1 MTAPFAAP
9 AVQAAA
15 VPAAVRRRLPL
26 HLNSISTRLA
36 LWYAAAATA
45 TLAAL
50 FVTGYFVLRQHI
62 VNGLDMLNL
71 AELGEVKAH
80 LVRDYAPDDPTF
92 LERRLRKP
100 SERSSALFYLDLR
113 HDHNGLAFHSANL
126 HGQPLG
132 GAAAQGNFD
141 LDQPGVGKLR
151 VGRYRIAPY
160 TITIGTSNRDVD
172 RTLEGYAEIALSLL
186 GCMMVASLG
195 IGLGLSRMAL
205 KPVRAI
211 RDTANRIGS
220 DNLGERIV
228 VGTAHDEISE
238 LSTMLN
244 QMFDRLESAF
254 TQIRQFSAEAS
265 HELKTPLSLVRLHA
279 EKMLLSGRLEPAHE
293 EAVQLQLEEL
303 ARLDQII
310 EEMLFLSRVEARAI
324 TLQLRHA
331 NPAAFLHAFALDA
344 RVLAEDTGHRF
355 AYIHDGEGQVAF
367 DPKRIRQVLLN
378 LLSNAR
384 KAAPPGTCIAVRS
397 LLDNGCWRIS
407 VEDEGPGVPPDQYER
422 IFERFVRLPAGPG
435 DDNGNGLGLAICRG
449 IVGMHGGRIHAMP
462 GTGGVGLRVV
472 IEIPAPPHG
481 T

>member
-1 MTAPFAAP
+1 MTAPLAVPSIAP
-9 AVQAAA
+9 AAAA
-15 VPAAVRRRLPL
+15 ARPRRRRLAPR
-26 HLNSISTRLA
+26 LNSISTRLA

-45 TLAAL
+45 TLAGL
-50 FVTGYFVLRQHI
+50 FVSGYFALEHHI
-62 VNGLDMLNL
+62 VGGLDLLNL

-92 LERRLRKP
+92 LARRLSKP
-100 SERSSALFYLDLR
+100 SERSGALFYLDLR
-113 HDHNGLAFHSANL
+113 NDQNGLVFYSANL
-126 HGQPLG
+126 KGKPL
-132 GAAAQGNFD
+132 AATAAKGNFD
-141 LDQPGVGKLR
+141 IEQPGIGKLR

-160 TITIGTSNRDVD
+160 TITIGTSSRDVD
-172 RTLEGYAEIALSLL
+172 RTLEGYGEIALSLL

-195 IGLGLSRMAL
+195 IGFGLSRMAL
-205 KPVRAI
+205 KPVRTI

-220 DNLGERIV
+220 DNLGERIK
-228 VGTAHDEISE
+228 VGAARDEIAE

-279 EKMLLSGRLEPAHE
+279 ERMLLSGRLEPAHE

-324 TLQLRHA
+324 SLKLTHA
-331 NPAAFLHAFALDA
+331 NPAAFLHAFGQDA
-344 RVLAEDTGHRF
+344 RVLAESTGHRF
-355 AYIHDGEGQVAF
+355 AHTHDGEGKVAF
-367 DPKRIRQVLLN
+367 DQKRIRQVLLN
-378 LLSNAR
+378 LLGNAI
-384 KAAPPGTCIAVRS
+384 KAAPPGSSIALRS

-422 IFERFVRLPAGPG
+422 IFERFVRLSQGGG
-435 DDNGNGLGLAICRG
+435 DDQGNGLGLAICRG
-449 IVGMHGGRIHAMP
+449 IVGMHRGRIHAGP
-462 GTGGVGLRVV
+462 GAGGAGLRVV
-472 IEIPAPPHG
+472 VEIPAM
-481 T
+481 